1 MSKFNTNSNGYTIGF
16 LAIMVAVVGIALA
29 SISSS
34 LEPIIK
40 ANEKLDNRTKVLR
53 SVIQDPDVKFTA
65 DFVNETF
72 ETKITPF
79 LINHQ
84 GEIIKDEIPLDY
96 NFRNETRK
104 PEDERLLPLYVFEDG
119 DKKVYVLE
127 MIGLGLWDEINGFL
141 SLQDNKRIIQGVAFD
156 HKGETPGLGAEI
168 VRDWFTEQFEG
179 KTLIDENGNY
189 TFKVYKAGKYDGSD
203 DAVDGISGATITAD
217 GVDAMMESTVK
228 RYQNFLNKPSV

>member
-1 MSKFNTNSNGYTIGF
+1 MSKFNLNSNGYTIGF
-16 LAIMVAVVGIALA
+16 LAVLVAVVGVALA

-34 LEPIIK
+34 LDPIIK

-53 SVIQDPDVKFTA
+53 SIIQDPDVKFTA

-72 ETKITPF
+72 ETKISPH
-79 LINHQ
+79 LIDFS
-84 GEIIKDEIPLDY
+84 GEIVKDEIPLDY

-104 PEDERLLPLYVFEDG
+104 PAEERLLPLYIFEDG

-141 SLQDNKRIIQGVAFD
+141 SLEDNKRIIQGVAFD

-168 VRDWFTEQFEG
+168 VRDWFTSQFEG
-179 KTLIDENGNY
+179 KTLIDKDGN
-189 TFKVYKAGKYDGSD
+189 FVFRVYKAGKYDGSD
-203 DAVDGISGATITAD
+203 EAVDGISGATITAD
-217 GVDAMMESTVK
+217 GVDAMIKTTVE
-228 RYQNFLNKPSV
+228 RYKNFLNKPSV